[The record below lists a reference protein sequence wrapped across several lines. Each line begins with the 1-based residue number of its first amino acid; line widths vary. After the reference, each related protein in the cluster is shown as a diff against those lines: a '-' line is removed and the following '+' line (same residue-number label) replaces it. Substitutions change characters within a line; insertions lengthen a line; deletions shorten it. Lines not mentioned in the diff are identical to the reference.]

1 MRAVRPVLIV
11 LAVLC
16 AIAAGFHYVMN
27 PEKTTLGADARAGAP
42 EWTARHRQWGQ
53 CRKWA
58 LRDSN
63 PRPMDYESTALTN

>member
-53 CRKWA
+53 
-58 LRDSN
+58 
-63 PRPMDYESTALTN
+63 